1 VRWPRQN
8 ALWITLGV
16 LSVLLVLLAA
26 LQNRWLSD
34 LGRAEAETR
43 QIRIERAASRF
54 QRAFDREMG
63 EALYAFRSDPG
74 DTRDPRPQLAQQ
86 LVDLHRRDPDTVVSA
101 VLLLTR
107 GAEGAVVER
116 CDPGGAFHRVPWVP
130 ALDPVRERLLAGET
144 RPEEFKPSIV
154 GDPPGLVFPVFRT
167 RAPAPARAP
176 SPAPSPSPAAAS
188 FSPWGSFTTIGYL
201 IVQLDIEKLRTHLI
215 PTLAEAHFGPLR
227 ESEFV
232 VAVTRRDDLSV
243 VYSSDTAM
251 PASDLAHSDAHRTL
265 PGFDARGG
273 GGREGREAQGRPA
286 PGAARTAA
294 DAQRPESAAPW
305 LLLVRHR
312 GGSLEEAVAHVRR
325 RNVAIGLGVLALLG
339 TAGAVLAVSAQR
351 AHDLARQQVEFV
363 AGVTHE
369 LNTPLAALRS
379 AGQNLADGIVT
390 EPASVQRYGQLI
402 EREGARLAALVA
414 QALDFAGIASG
425 SRAYAAEPVALAPLV
440 DDALGDLRLVLEQG
454 GFTIEKELPA
464 DLPPVRGDAA
474 ALRRVV
480 ANLVANAAKF
490 ASAGRWIGIRAAP
503 AGTGRRILLRVED
516 RGPGIARD
524 ERERVFEP
532 FYRGRARERNEAPGA
547 GLGLSLVRHV
557 VRAHGG
563 EARVEAAAGGG
574 AAVVLELP
582 AAEEPGRP

>member
-43 QIRIERAASRF
+43 QSRIERAASRL

-63 EALYAFRSDPG
+63 ETLFAFRSDPG
-74 DTRDPRPQLAQQ
+74 DPRDPRPQLAQQ
-86 LVDLHRRDPDTVVSA
+86 LLDLHRRDPDTVVA
-101 VLLLTR
+101 AILVVIH
-107 GAEGAVVER
+107 AEHGFSVER
-116 CDPGGAFHRVPWVP
+116 CDPGDDFRAVPWLP
-130 ALDPVRERLLAGET
+130 ALDPIRELLLARITG
-144 RPEEFKPSIV
+144 PEAFRPSIV
-154 GDPPGLVFPVFRT
+154 HDLPGLAFPIVRT
-167 RAPAPARAP
+167 RAPRNAPAP
-176 SPAPSPSPAAAS
+176 LPTPSPAASGAPAYA
-188 FSPWGSFTTIGYL
+188 PWQSFTTLGYL
-201 IVQLDIEKLRTHLI
+201 VVLLDMEKLRTHLL
-215 PTLAEAHFGPLR
+215 PSLAEAHFGPLR

-232 VAVTRRDDLSV
+232 VAVTRRSDGSV
-243 VYSSDTAM
+243 LYSSDVSVTA
-251 PASDLAHSDAHRTL
+251 ADLGSFDAHRSL
-265 PGFDARGG
+265 PGFEVRTSE
-273 GGREGREAQGRPA
+273 RREANTAHVRPTGGA
-286 PGAARTAA
+286 VGKGSEPG
-294 DAQRPESAAPW
+294 SPW
-305 LLLVRHR
+305 LLIVRHR
-312 GGSLEEAVAHVRR
+312 GGSLEEAVARVRR

-339 TAGAVLAVSAQR
+339 TAGSVLAVSAQR
-351 AHDLARQQVEFV
+351 AQDLARQQVEFV

-390 EPASVQRYGQLI
+390 EPASVKRYGQLI

-490 ASAGRWIGIRAAP
+490 ASAGRWIGIRAAT
-503 AGTGRRILLRVED
+503 GTTGRRVLLRVED

-582 AAEEPGRP
+582 AAEEPVRP